1 MKRENSAKAGGKS
14 PCPGQFVTERAGK
27 HRMGHRKSGRRVL
40 AVKEEQEMLERAMH
54 DKKTGALLGNRKKLG
69 ELLSAPETRKLM
81 ELLEKRSGG
90 NLKSAAQSAAKGDPE
105 TLMALMREVMEAQE
119 GAEAVE
125 QLKKKIP

>member
-1 MKRENSAKAGGKS
+1 
-14 PCPGQFVTERAGK
+14 
-27 HRMGHRKSGRRVL
+27 
-40 AVKEEQEMLERAMH
+40 
-54 DKKTGALLGNRKKLG
+54 
-69 ELLSAPETRKLM
+69 M

-105 TLMALMREVMEAQE
+105 TLMALMREVMEARE